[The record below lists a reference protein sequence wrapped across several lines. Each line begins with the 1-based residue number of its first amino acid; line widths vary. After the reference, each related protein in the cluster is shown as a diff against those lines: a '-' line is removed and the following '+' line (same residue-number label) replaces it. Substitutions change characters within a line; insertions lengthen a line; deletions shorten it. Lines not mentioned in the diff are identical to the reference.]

1 MRSIVPVSAGK
12 EWVMSSMQTPP
23 AVPGQ
28 SRAISPVATNSIIA
42 SLVTLA
48 GVALVVI
55 SGGFVYLASYIM
67 RSALMMPPLH
77 DNRDM
82 IPVYM
87 CLAII
92 PSVCALVTFIF
103 GLRIVSKGL
112 GRLMQQGSASGTSAS
127 KTVV

>member
-1 MRSIVPVSAGK
+1 MF
-12 EWVMSSMQTPP
+12 MSGMQTPP
-23 AVPGQ
+23 AVPG
-28 SRAISPVATNSIIA
+28 SRGGISPVATNSIIA
-42 SLVTLA
+42 SLVTVA

-67 RSALMMPPLH
+67 RSALMMPPIH

-92 PSVCALVTFIF
+92 PSICALVTFIF
-103 GLRIVSKGL
+103 GLRVVSKGL
-112 GRLMQQGSASGTSAS
+112 GRLMQQGTPQTSAA

>member
-1 MRSIVPVSAGK
+1 
-12 EWVMSSMQTPP
+12 MSSMQTPP

-28 SRAISPVATNSIIA
+28 GWSISPLASNSIIA
-42 SLVTLA
+42 SLVTIA
-48 GVALVVI
+48 GVVLVVI

-77 DNRDM
+77 ENRDM

-87 CLAII
+87 TLAII
-92 PSVCALVTFIF
+92 PSICALVTFIF

-112 GRLMQQGSASGTSAS
+112 GRLMQQGTPTHPGTSNY
-127 KTVV
+127 